1 MRQNLSRGMVVASAA
16 TSILSLYAIPAFA
29 SSHTEAAPVGPLG
42 GAYGHALPD
51 VPVADAEANCAESL
65 QLSVAPDLSTDK
77 SCNTG
82 TSAPAA
88 HGADHSDSRRQGVG
102 SSRNGHSGAAG
113 YGDGD
118 TADDVPVAADG
129 SSTAGSV
136 PVPSRSGGPD
146 GGLLGHGHGGGL
158 DGGLLG
164 QGHGGGLDGG
174 LLGQGHGGGL
184 DGGLL
189 GQGHGHANAASGV
202 NVHGGDEGY
211 GDTPSTPPATTPP
224 ASPPV
229 GTPPT
234 KTPPA
239 TVPPTTPPAST
250 PAQPPSLPNTGAGDL
265 TFMASGA
272 AALLMTGGVILYRRG
287 RTGAR
292 R

>member
-1 MRQNLSRGMVVASAA
+1 MVVASAA

-65 QLSVAPDLSTDK
+65 QLSVAPDVSTEK
-77 SCNTG
+77 SCNTS
-82 TSAPAA
+82 TNAPAA

-102 SSRNGHSGAAG
+102 SNRTGHSGAAG
-113 YGDGD
+113 YGDDG
-118 TADDVPVAADG
+118 TADDVPVAADD

-136 PVPSRSGGPD
+136 PVPGRVGGPD
-146 GGLLGHGHGGGL
+146 GGLP
-158 DGGLLG
+158 
-164 QGHGGGLDGG
+164 
-174 LLGQGHGGGL
+174 GQGHGGGL

-189 GQGHGHANAASGV
+189 GQGHGHGNAASGV

-211 GDTPSTPPATTPP
+211 GDTPSTTPPTTPP
-224 ASPPV
+224 ASPPA

-239 TVPPTTPPAST
+239 TVPPTTPSAST